1 MTDAVPEPHRIAL
14 IGAPVEDGASRRGC
28 LMGPAALRVA
38 GLAENLT
45 ELGFA
50 VEDHGDLAP
59 EPVAL
64 TAEPG
69 LATLGEN
76 GAKAVAPVAG
86 WVRAIARAALEAAR
100 SGATPIVMGG
110 DHTVA
115 AGSVAA
121 AATRAAELGRP
132 LHVLW
137 LDAHPDFNTAATSP
151 SGNIHGMALAA
162 ACDLPGLRPLLGD
175 VGVVPAEPSR
185 ISMFGI
191 RSVDPGERALLRKY
205 GVHVHDMRA
214 LDEHGVAVLTRM
226 ALAAAEAENAILHVS
241 FDVDF
246 LEPDIAPG
254 VGTTVP
260 GGATFREAHLMME
273 MIHESGR
280 VGSVDL
286 VELNPFLDERGRS
299 ARLLTDLAASLF
311 GRTVMDRPTQ
321 SSWSTPAATA
331 LQEQD

>member
-1 MTDAVPEPHRIAL
+1 MSGDSQVRVERVERGGGFVATVVLDNARRLNSMNSALMAEFVEKLEGLAREDDLRAL
-14 IGAPVEDGASRRGC
+14 ILTGDGDKSFVGGADIKEMGAIKSPHDARAFITRVHGC
-28 LMGPAALRVA
+28 CHA
-38 GLAENLT
+38 
-45 ELGFA
+45 
-50 VEDHGDLAP
+50 
-59 EPVAL
+59 
-64 TAEPG
+64 
-69 LATLGEN
+69 
-76 GAKAVAPVAG
+76 
-86 WVRAIARAALEAAR
+86 VRAIPAPTIARINGFCF
-100 SGATPIVMGG
+100 GAGF
-110 DHTVA
+110 
-115 AGSVAA
+115 
-121 AATRAAELGRP
+121 E
-132 LHVLW
+132 
-137 LDAHPDFNTAATSP
+137 
-151 SGNIHGMALAA
+151 LAA